1 MGEPRIADDFAFIS
15 NRLKELGGQKPDPGG
30 KWGVWYISGAMWV
43 HMRVGQP
50 TTKVADGY
58 KISLYDTKGE
68 AAAAIRASGDN
79 EATREQL
86 VPKPYLET
94 LT

>member
-15 NRLKELGGQKPDPGG
+15 NRLKELEGDKPSPGG
-30 KWGVWYISGAMWV
+30 KWGVWYVSGKIWV
-43 HMRVGQP
+43 HMRVGQ
-50 TTKVADGY
+50 TTTQPVGNH
-58 KISLYDTKGE
+58 KISLYDTKDE

-79 EATREQL
+79 EATREKL